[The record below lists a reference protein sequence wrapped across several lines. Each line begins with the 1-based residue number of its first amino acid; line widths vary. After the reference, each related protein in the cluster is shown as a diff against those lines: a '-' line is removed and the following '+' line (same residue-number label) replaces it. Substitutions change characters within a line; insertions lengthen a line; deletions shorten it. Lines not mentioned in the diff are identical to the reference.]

1 MKARRRFKQ
10 WLALGLA
17 LAALSTTAAQ
27 AATRPDDRAGP
38 LGVGTA
44 ALQNSTIRPDDRAG
58 TLGVGTD
65 VVSRYLVSHPAAVRP
80 DDRAGP
86 LGVGTQSVAADT
98 SDVVSRYL
106 RNHSTGIRPDD
117 RAGTLGVGTQQVAA
131 DTSDV
136 VSRYLV
142 NHPAAVRPDDR
153 GGIRG
158 VGTGTAGIVTPAP
171 DQSGSIWGAA
181 ELAAASALGALAVAL
196 AGFALIRHRRSAAAA
211 LQS

>member
-10 WLALGLA
+10 WLALSLG
-17 LAALSTTAAQ
+17 LAALVASGAQ
-27 AATRPDDRAGP
+27 AGTRPDDRAGP

-44 ALQNSTIRPDDRAG
+44 ALQSSSARA
-58 TLGVGTD
+58 
-65 VVSRYLVSHPAAVRP
+65 

-86 LGVGTQSVAADT
+86 LGVGTQSVSADA

-117 RAGTLGVGTQQVAA
+117 RAGTLGVGTQAVAA

-158 VGTGTAGIVTPAP
+158 VGTGTAGVVTPAP
-171 DQSGSIWGAA
+171 DQGGSSWGTA
-181 ELAAASALGALAVAL
+181 ELAAGSTLGALALAL